1 MFYKMVI
8 AYDGTNFCGWA
19 PQPNQNSVSQFMQKK
34 FQEIFGHTITITGAS
49 RTDAGVHALGQ
60 VARFQTDIAINT
72 DGLRKAW
79 NARLGDT
86 VFIRS
91 LELIPKLES
100 KPLSKLSLEPLS
112 LPQHHVLVFTPGSN
126 QPSGLDT
133 EQAPEKLRALFNPR
147 NNVSHKTYYYHFF
160 LDRPLPF
167 FAKYGLY
174 HPKKLDLALL
184 EQVLQLF
191 VGTHNFTSF
200 STGEPIAG
208 NPICT
213 INSIKLHYFKRFG
226 MYQISV
232 TGNRFLRHMIRR
244 LVGAALLAAKQ
255 GSPVTINHV
264 LDALKGENS
273 SHCLPTAPAHGLLLY
288 KIYYKSSTR

>member
-1 MFYKMVI
+1 MGNLLYKMVI

-34 FQEIFGHTITITGAS
+34 FQDIFGHAITITGAS

-60 VARFQTDIAINT
+60 VACFQTDIAINT
-72 DGLRKAW
+72 YGLRKAW
-79 NARLGDT
+79 NARLGDS

-91 LELIPKLES
+91 LELIP
-100 KPLSKLSLEPLS
+100 
-112 LPQHHVLVFTPGSN
+112 TP
-126 QPSGLDT
+126 
-133 EQAPEKLRALFNPR
+133 FNPR

-167 FAKYGLY
+167 IAKYGLY

-191 VGTHNFTSF
+191 VGTHNFSSF
-200 STGEPIAG
+200 STGAPIAG

-213 INSIKLHYFKRFG
+213 ISAIKLHYFKRFG

-255 GSPVTINHV
+255 GSPVTIDHV
-264 LDALKGENS
+264 YDIFKAENA

-288 KIYYKSSTR
+288 KIYYKTGHESSKI

>member
-72 DGLRKAW
+72 HGLRKAW

-91 LELIPKLES
+91 LEAIP
-100 KPLSKLSLEPLS
+100 
-112 LPQHHVLVFTPGSN
+112 TP
-126 QPSGLDT
+126 
-133 EQAPEKLRALFNPR
+133 FNPR
-147 NNVSHKTYYYHFF
+147 TNVSHKTYYYHFF

-167 FAKYGLY
+167 IAKYGLY

-184 EQVLQLF
+184 EHVLQLF

-213 INSIKLHYFKRFG
+213 IKSIKLHYFKRFG

-244 LVGAALLAAKQ
+244 LVGAALLTAKQ
-255 GSPVTINHV
+255 GSPVTINQVH
-264 LDALKGENS
+264 DALKGENS

-288 KIYYKSSTR
+288 KIYYKQI